1 MNKKQLALLDKTACI
16 LDKLAE
22 KCGGV
27 GGTPG
32 PCPGPKKPPAGAK
45 PRVSVGSHDYKP
57 DKDPTQSDKP
67 SKNDKIKIKEPPKRA
82 HVDSMAQH
90 LSEKGK
96 KKLEAGEKIT
106 REDFTPERQ
115 ALHKQIIDSH
125 FEGKTP
131 VKEPIAYVLGGGP
144 ASGKS
149 SIIKAGHVKPDE
161 NTVHVDADAIKG
173 MLPEYQTMV
182 KAKDAAAA
190 AYAHEESS
198 FVAKEIQDKGSKG
211 SYNTLLDGTGNSTL
225 DSLTGKIK
233 KMKAAGQ
240 KVVGAY
246 VTVPTEVAIERN
258 RERAKKT
265 GRLPP
270 ESMLRACHK
279 SVSAVLP
286 KAIEDGLFDEVQLFD
301 TSNGVK
307 QVASAKGGKM
317 QIHDQGLWNTFK
329 AKANE

>member
-1 MNKKQLALLDKTACI
+1 MAKTLTKKQKALLDKTADI
-16 LDKLAE
+16 LEKLAE

-27 GGTPG
+27 GGKPG
-32 PCPGPKKPPAGAK
+32 PCPGPRTSRPVAK
-45 PRVSVGSHDYKP
+45 PDGPGIVSGHSAGSGGYKP

-67 SKNDKIKIKEPPKRA
+67 SKDPKVKIVPPPKRA
-82 HVDSMAQH
+82 HVDSMTEH
-90 LSEKGK
+90 TGPDGK
-96 KKLEAGEKIT
+96 
-106 REDFTPERQ
+106 FTPERQ

-131 VKEPIAYVLGGGP
+131 VKAPTAYVLGGGP

-149 SIIKAGHVKPDE
+149 SIIKNGQFTPDE
-161 NTVHVDADAIKG
+161 NTVHVDSDAIKA
-173 MLPEYQTMV
+173 MLPEYKKMV
-182 KAKDAAAA
+182 ESKDPAAA

-198 FVAKEIQDKGSKG
+198 YLAKQIQDRGSKG
-211 SYNTLLDGTGNSTL
+211 SYNTLLDGTGNSSL
-225 DSLTGKIK
+225 DSLEGKIK

-240 KVVGAY
+240 KVVAAY
-246 VTVPTEVAIERN
+246 VSVPTEMAIDRN

-279 SVSAVLP
+279 SVSEVLP
-286 KAIEDGLFDEVQLFD
+286 KAIEKGLFDDVQVFD
-301 TSNGVK
+301 TSSGVK
-307 QVASAKGGKM
+307 KIASAKGGKLE
-317 QIHDQGLWNTFK
+317 IHDQGLWDTFK

>member
-1 MNKKQLALLDKTACI
+1 MAKTLTRKQRVLLNKAADTLDR
-16 LDKLAE
+16 LAE

-32 PCPGPKKPPAGAK
+32 PCPGPRKPAAARRPAGAH
-45 PRVSVGSHDYKP
+45 SVGSDGYKP
-57 DKDPTQSDKP
+57 DQDPTQSDRH
-67 SKNDKIKIKEPPKRA
+67 DKINSKVKIKKDNRV
-82 HVDSMAQH
+82 HIDSMAEH
-90 LSEKGK
+90 TGPDGK
-96 KKLEAGEKIT
+96 
-106 REDFTPERQ
+106 FTPERQ
-115 ALHKQIIDSH
+115 VLHKQIIDSH
-125 FEGKTP
+125 FEGRTP
-131 VKEPIAYVLGGGP
+131 VKNPTAYVLGGGP

-149 SIIKAGHVKPDE
+149 SIIKNGQFTPDE
-161 NTVHVDADAIKG
+161 NTVHVDSDAIKA
-173 MLPEYQTMV
+173 MLPEYKKMV
-182 KAKDAAAA
+182 ESKDPAAA

-198 FVAKEIQDKGSKG
+198 YLAKQIQDRGSKG

-225 DSLTGKIK
+225 DSLEGKIK

-246 VTVPTEVAIERN
+246 VTVPTEVAIDRN

-270 ESMLRACHK
+270 ETMLRACHK

-286 KAIEDGLFDEVQLFD
+286 TAIEKGLFDEIQLFD

-307 QVASAKGGKM
+307 RVASAKGSKVE
-317 QIHDQGLWNTFK
+317 IHDKGLWDTFK
-329 AKANE
+329 AKAHE